1 MTPPAG
7 YDGLLALAADIATEA
22 GALLLERPSDLGVDT
37 KSTPTDVVTVMDK
50 ASERL
55 IVDRI
60 RSERPGDGMLGEE
73 GTDEPGETGFRWV
86 IDPLDGTVNYLY
98 QLPFWAVSIGCEYN
112 GETVAG
118 VVHAPVLGWTF
129 TATADSPALRNGE
142 TLHGSVVTGLDQ
154 LLLGTGFGYD
164 SALRAKQG
172 GYIGKL
178 LPRIRDIRRY
188 GSGAL
193 DLCMAAAGLID
204 AYVEQGLN
212 PWDLSA
218 GGLIARRAGLL
229 VTVMNGK
236 PAGRDLV
243 VAAPPAV
250 APALLAAL
258 EELGA

>member
-1 MTPPAG
+1 MTQPTE
-7 YDGLLALAADIATEA
+7 YDGLLALALDIAREA

-50 ASERL
+50 ASEKL
-55 IVDRI
+55 IVDRLHA
-60 RSERPGDGMLGEE
+60 ERPGDGLLGEE
-73 GTDEPGETGFRWV
+73 GTDEAGDTGFRWV

-98 QLPFWAVSIGCEYN
+98 QLPFWAVSIGCEWN

-129 TATADSPALRNGE
+129 TATADSGAFRNGE
-142 TLHGSVVTGLDQ
+142 LLTCSAVTRLEEI
-154 LLLGTGFGYD
+154 LLGTGFGYD
-164 SALRAKQG
+164 SRLRAKQG

-178 LPRIRDIRRY
+178 LPRVRDIRRY

-204 AYVEQGLN
+204 AYAEQGLN

-218 GGLIARRAGLL
+218 GGLIAQRAGLT
-229 VTVMNGK
+229 VTGLRGAA
-236 PAGRDLV
+236 AGWDLV
-243 VAAPPAV
+243 VATPPAV
-250 APALLAAL
+250 ERELLTAL